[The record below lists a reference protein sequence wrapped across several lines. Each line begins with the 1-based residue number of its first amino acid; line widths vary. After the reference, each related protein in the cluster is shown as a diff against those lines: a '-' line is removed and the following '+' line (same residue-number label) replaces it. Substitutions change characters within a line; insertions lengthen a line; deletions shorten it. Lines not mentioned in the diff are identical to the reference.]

1 MNRLNKGVC
10 LTFALA
16 VALALVVTL
25 PCSAKGPKTNTRKAS
40 EKPLDQYLAE
50 FSQQQVVPQQTSLGS
65 LWVGQSPLANGV
77 TDYRALKIGDPV
89 TLQITEST
97 LSTSSGSVNAQRQFS
112 ASSGIDG
119 LPGKLKT
126 SGVSTLF
133 NGKSDSSLKGSGA
146 TAYNATIR
154 TTLAGQV
161 VAMLPNGNLVVEARR
176 SVLMNNDRQEVI
188 IRGMVR
194 PTDIGPANAVLSTQ
208 LSNLEIQMR
217 GKGIIADNTRP
228 PNIIMRML
236 LRIIGF

>member
-1 MNRLNKGVC
+1 MNRTCK
-10 LTFALA
+10 FAGFA
-16 VALALVVTL
+16 SALVVVLALAGTL
-25 PCSAKGPKTNTRKAS
+25 PCSAKGPKPKKTS
-40 EKPLDQYLAE
+40 EKPLDQYLAQ
-50 FSQQQVVPQQTSLGS
+50 FSQQQSTPQQTSLGS
-65 LWVGQSPLANGV
+65 LWVAQSPLANGV

-119 LPGKLKT
+119 LPGRIKT
-126 SGVSTLF
+126 AGVSTLF
-133 NGKSDSSLKGSGA
+133 SGKSDSSLKGSGA
-146 TAYNATIR
+146 TTYNATIR

-161 VAMLPNGNLVVEARR
+161 VAMLPNGNLVLEARR

-194 PTDIGPANAVLSTQ
+194 PTDIGPSNAVLSTQ
-208 LSNLEIQMR
+208 LSNLEIEMK
-217 GKGIIADNTRP
+217 GKGIVADNTRP
-228 PNIIMRML
+228 PNLIMRML